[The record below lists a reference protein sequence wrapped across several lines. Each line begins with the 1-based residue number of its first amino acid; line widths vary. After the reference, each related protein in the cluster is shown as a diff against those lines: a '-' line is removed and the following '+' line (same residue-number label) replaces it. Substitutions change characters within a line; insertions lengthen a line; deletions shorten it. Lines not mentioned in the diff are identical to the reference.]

1 MVDNKVQDLLAKS
14 KAIREK
20 SEAITGM
27 AKEARGT
34 VAKMLKEHA
43 QRAGV
48 LIPESVWGILGPEA
62 MAIRCQFY
70 MNAFSGNSTA
80 YSYWKSAQEHWFNRP
95 GFDRTEF
102 ERLLSIYFNKTDK

>member
-48 LIPESVWGILGPEA
+48 LIPESVWGIRGPSA
-62 MAIRCQFY
+62 MALRCQFY
-70 MNAFSGNSTA
+70 INTFSEDPA
-80 YSYWKSAQEHWFNRP
+80 ASYWKSAQEHWFNRS
-95 GFDRTEF
+95 GFDKAEF
-102 ERLLSIYFNKTDK
+102 DRLLSIYFNKTDK